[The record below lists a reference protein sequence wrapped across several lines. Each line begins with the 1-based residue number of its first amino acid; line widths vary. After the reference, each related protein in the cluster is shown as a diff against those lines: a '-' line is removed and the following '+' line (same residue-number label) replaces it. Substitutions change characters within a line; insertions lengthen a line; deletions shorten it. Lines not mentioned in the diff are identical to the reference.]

1 MDTSGRGH
9 VQCLSSP
16 FARAIVR
23 RVRFTDTDVAPER
36 GLSLFAT
43 LYSHEEDGER
53 VRGRAFALALFQNM
67 LDGDCKTVYTSH
79 RSKLQSWAC
88 LTSTMISD
96 TSYKHASSRTR
107 HKSFLA
113 AYSQRTCRVRAPYL
127 QLSEKRACSVP
138 SSPSSDSSSSSFS
151 SPFLHSL
158 RGSSVVFLLHT
169 CSVPAAYLQRTC
181 SVERSS
187 LLEF

>member
-1 MDTSGRGH
+1 MTCHEGGPHNTMASEHTFPMDPSTKAYLF
-9 VQCLSSP
+9 VL
-16 FARAIVR
+16 
-23 RVRFTDTDVAPER
+23 TDRPRSKRSEGCVDPQACIPP
-36 GLSLFAT
+36 
-43 LYSHEEDGER
+43 
-53 VRGRAFALALFQNM
+53 LALFQDM